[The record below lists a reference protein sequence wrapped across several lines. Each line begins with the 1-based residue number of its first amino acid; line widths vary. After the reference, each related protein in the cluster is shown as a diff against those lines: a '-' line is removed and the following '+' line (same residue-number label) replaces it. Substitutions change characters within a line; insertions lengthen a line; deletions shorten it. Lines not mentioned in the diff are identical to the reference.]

1 MRSSRAGDVGDAGNR
16 RAEAMSP
23 RAPGLLA
30 GVRENA
36 MALPHA
42 QPLDV
47 IDIRPL
53 GAALHDAVSTSLLK
67 TDRLQLLHLVLPAR
81 RNLPQHHVDDE
92 CALHCL
98 EGDVEVEMPG
108 GVRRLGP
115 GQLVVL
121 PARQPFSLGARVD
134 SALLMTLLLQHG
146 DAGDGGGRDAR

>member
-1 MRSSRAGDVGDAGNR
+1 LLVGI
-16 RAEAMSP
+16 
-23 RAPGLLA
+23 
-30 GVRENA
+30 RENA

-53 GAALHDAVSTSLLK
+53 GLALHDAVSTSLLK

-81 RNLPQHHVDDE
+81 RNLPQHHVADE
-92 CALHCL
+92 CTLHCL

-121 PARQPFSLGARVD
+121 PAGQPYSLGARVD
-134 SALLMTLLLQHG
+134 SAVLMTLLLQHG
-146 DAGDGGGRDAR
+146 DAGDGGGGEAR